1 MGQNTLPP
9 LFSNTATDRGAPPV
23 VIGYIGAS
31 ITVLSALI
39 RLFLT
44 IKKKHGFSAD
54 DYCWYTAAVFG
65 FIASITLERAVDV
78 GLGRHDDVLA
88 TWQLNAYTKLTYTT
102 SLLGIIAQ
110 SAAKLSVAFLYERIA
125 PRQDKRGIAIL
136 LSCIGV
142 WILFAFF
149 GTAFACNTTL
159 KYSAHCSTGGYLRF
173 PIIVTNFVT
182 DAMLAFWM
190 LPRIYH
196 LQANWNHR
204 IVPMVLMS
212 TRFLVCCVQLGQIGY
227 WADVRE
233 SSEYDEADRTWTAVT
248 GYSLGIAVIHLSIIT
263 ATVPR
268 INTFLADMQTK
279 QAGLALTQ
287 RDYDHWKSSNSNSA
301 NNSRNWNS
309 NKRSSKGPL
318 SSLTSPRKSTFQDPT
333 ASFTG
338 SRHNDNGMLSSFRPD
353 RQAQLRNDCSR
364 APQDGNGDEIEM
376 DVRDNVE
383 TSSQS
388 SLQRNAV
395 YQKTEFRW
403 EEEYTG
409 SSPTPGDV
417 GGRRRL

>member
-1 MGQNTLPP
+1 
-9 LFSNTATDRGAPPV
+9 
-23 VIGYIGAS
+23 
-31 ITVLSALI
+31 
-39 RLFLT
+39 
-44 IKKKHGFSAD
+44 
-54 DYCWYTAAVFG
+54 
-65 FIASITLERAVDV
+65 
-78 GLGRHDDVLA
+78 
-88 TWQLNAYTKLTYTT
+88 
-102 SLLGIIAQ
+102 
-110 SAAKLSVAFLYERIA
+110 
-125 PRQDKRGIAIL
+125 
-136 LSCIGV
+136 
-142 WILFAFF
+142 
-149 GTAFACNTTL
+149 
-159 KYSAHCSTGGYLRF
+159 
-173 PIIVTNFVT
+173 
-182 DAMLAFWM
+182 
-190 LPRIYH
+190 
-196 LQANWNHR
+196 
-204 IVPMVLMS
+204 MV
-212 TRFLVCCVQLGQIGY
+212 
-227 WADVRE
+227 
-233 SSEYDEADRTWTAVT
+233 
-248 GYSLGIAVIHLSIIT
+248 HLSIIT
-263 ATVPR
+263 ATIPR

-301 NNSRNWNS
+301 NHSRNWDS

-409 SSPTPGDV
+409 SSPTPDDV
-417 GGRRRL
+417 GVSRRR